1 MSIDKTGPS
10 SDQLQK
16 ILKDLRLPSFL
27 SYYDEFAVK
36 GEKEGWTF
44 GQFLFQLSEVE
55 IEERRQRRVR
65 RYLSAS
71 DLPGDKTVE
80 TLHLSRFSAKI
91 RRLFPHLCQ
100 GEFVA
105 KSENVLTFGVP
116 GVGKT
121 HLLCAIGHELV
132 QNGIRVLFSPGYAL
146 VERLLKAKQA
156 LTLEKELRILDR
168 FDVVIIDDI
177 GYVQHGREEM
187 DVLFTF
193 LAERYERRSVMISS
207 NLVFSQ
213 WDQIFKSPLTAAAAI
228 DRLVHHSVIFEITGK
243 SFREDH
249 AVKQNKDADNHA

>member
-1 MSIDKTGPS
+1 MSHDQTGPS
-10 SDQLQK
+10 SDQLKK

-44 GQFLFQLSEVE
+44 GQFLFQLGEVE
-55 IEERRQRRVR
+55 TEERRQRRIR
-65 RYLSAS
+65 RFLSAS

-80 TLHLSRFSAKI
+80 TLHMSRVSAKI
-91 RRLFPHLCQ
+91 RRIFPHLCQ
-100 GEFVA
+100 GDFAA
-105 KSENVLTFGVP
+105 KAENVLIFGVP

-121 HLLCAIGHELV
+121 HLLCAIGHELI
-132 QNGIRVLFSPGYAL
+132 QSGIRVHFSPGYAL

-177 GYVQHGREEM
+177 GYVQHSRDEM

-193 LAERYERRSVMISS
+193 LAERYERKSVMISS

-228 DRLVHHSVIFEITGK
+228 DRLVHHSVILEITGN

-249 AVKQNKDADNHA
+249 ANQRNKDPDKS